1 MGSTKRA
8 IDIRMAYETLGTDI
22 SAVLYMRS
30 QAVIKLANFVES
42 QIDLLKSIYN
52 CQWKHWW

>member
-8 IDIRMAYETLGTDI
+8 IDIRMAYKTLGTDI

-52 CQWKHWW
+52 CQ